1 MRQNQCDT
9 GPHTIQTHGA
19 TVAWTYLYDW
29 LNLML
34 VGLLLITI
42 HLVHPFYRFVGR
54 NMMIDLKYPLKE
66 NTVPFWA
73 VPIIAVGLP
82 TAIFIAIYFRKRDV
96 CDLHHAILGL
106 LYSALVTSVITN
118 AIKNAVGR
126 PRPDFFWR
134 CFPDG
139 KDVYDRF
146 GNVICH
152 GKDNV
157 VHEGYRSFPSGH
169 TSGSFAGL
177 TFLSLYLAGK
187 MQAFDHRGHIA
198 KLCIVFLPLL
208 LASLIGISRV
218 DDYWH
223 HWQDVFAGGLLG
235 LVVAVFC
242 YLHFFPP
249 PYHSAGWFPHT
260 CSRVSE
266 MSVTCAGNAPND
278 RERTDEQIG
287 RQENGS
293 NRNVNGCAELES
305 GGM

>member
-73 VPIIAVGLP
+73 VP
-82 TAIFIAIYFRKRDV
+82 
-96 CDLHHAILGL
+96 
-106 LYSALVTSVITN
+106 
-118 AIKNAVGR
+118 
-126 PRPDFFWR
+126 
-134 CFPDG
+134 
-139 KDVYDRF
+139 VYDRF

-152 GKDNV
+152 GEDNV

-187 MQAFDHRGHIA
+187 MQAFDHRGYIA

-293 NRNVNGCAELES
+293 NGNVNGCAELES